1 MGVSVSVRGLLN
13 VEKGKAWWGR
23 LQVVACLVGLAWG
36 FGPSLEDGIQWRAI
50 SGSEQQGCGCRKEIQ
65 VAPFHRGYL
74 YPMLLED
81 CYQQF
86 LASSGSAL
94 QERGF
99 RGGITESLTQSL
111 HL

>member
-1 MGVSVSVRGLLN
+1 
-13 VEKGKAWWGR
+13 
-23 LQVVACLVGLAWG
+23 
-36 FGPSLEDGIQWRAI
+36 
-50 SGSEQQGCGCRKEIQ
+50 